1 MAKALAQSDEAVGDG
16 SVAVGD
22 PEDLHVQGRVWGG
35 MRVRWW
41 VQAWACQGVRW
52 VESEAHVEEEEEA
65 DQVGVGRDLVL
76 EVYKVLEEADDQE
89 VEVQGAGAGRVARG
103 QVGLRGPWGLASPWL
118 GMLGRIQGP

>member
-1 MAKALAQSDEAVGDG
+1 MIQETYQVAEALAQSDEAVGDG
-16 SVAVGD
+16 SVAVVD
-22 PEDLHVQGRVWGG
+22 PEDLHVRGRVWGG

-52 VESEAHVEEEEEA
+52 VESEGHVEEEGA

-89 VEVQGAGAGRVARG
+89 VEVQTGRVAQG
-103 QVGLRGPWGLASPWL
+103 QVGLHGPWGLASP
-118 GMLGRIQGP
+118 